1 MSAPEKWRP
10 DAPAIED
17 KSLFGLDVQIAT
29 RAARRP
35 DHRRLPCIQR
45 RRFHSLIDV
54 WWADHSV
61 GLACSE
67 AAMSPIGTTRTSDDV
82 RSALAI
88 GGIVLQNYFELPS
101 EEIFFK
107 IAHRCGIL
115 IQETA
120 RSDSILARFR
130 LIHCSRAS
138 FASKADLSRC
148 PRWRLSC
155 CSTTTAGWTR
165 SRLSSEEQCFVAS
178 SAAMLAER
186 YVPGLI
192 TPELR

>member
-1 MSAPEKWRP
+1 M
-10 DAPAIED
+10 
-17 KSLFGLDVQIAT
+17 
-29 RAARRP
+29 
-35 DHRRLPCIQR
+35 
-45 RRFHSLIDV
+45 
-54 WWADHSV
+54 
-61 GLACSE
+61 
-67 AAMSPIGTTRTSDDV
+67 
-82 RSALAI
+82 
-88 GGIVLQNYFELPS
+88 LQNYFELPS

-138 FASKADLSRC
+138 FASKADLSSCQRGRRVFLLHDDRRVDEIA
-148 PRWRLSC
+148 PKLRGTMLRRLP
-155 CSTTTAGWTR
+155 
-165 SRLSSEEQCFVAS
+165 